1 MQASETSPK
10 CLARLSV
17 CSPHEHERRFQKFL
31 NKHPLSTEI
40 IWRNISPLFIQRALL
55 FLCLYWG
62 AQGSFVVE
70 TRHTAKRIHTI
81 PHPLCRVIVSCR
93 TIVPKTTLVSGSKV
107 DNKDMLCGPTNF
119 VPSMYAILA
128 VPDKVHSK
136 NSASQPDILVGNT
149 SPPIAGATNTTGN
162 MLIAFSQPAS
172 LNVGSKSNPLA
183 LTNTV

>member
-1 MQASETSPK
+1 M
-10 CLARLSV
+10 
-17 CSPHEHERRFQKFL
+17 
-31 NKHPLSTEI
+31 NKYPLSTEI

-55 FLCLYWG
+55 FLCLYWGG

-136 NSASQPDILVGNT
+136 NSASQPDILVDNT